1 MQYHQFCRLS
11 LEYIFS
17 NTGWLRTV
25 GWSKEERRAPLP
37 CTHPLRKL
45 QAVVFYGCLR
55 GGVEVH
61 QDKYLKTA
69 SAKTEVFVALSTSA
83 GPGGRGRVEILDTK
97 IIEEFEVLTVEFVSI
112 W

>member
-1 MQYHQFCRLS
+1 M
-11 LEYIFS
+11 
-17 NTGWLRTV
+17 
-25 GWSKEERRAPLP
+25 
-37 CTHPLRKL
+37 
-45 QAVVFYGCLR
+45 VFYGCLR

-69 SAKTEVFVALSTSA
+69 SAKTEVFVALSIA
-83 GPGGRGRVEILDTK
+83 AGGRGRVDILDTK